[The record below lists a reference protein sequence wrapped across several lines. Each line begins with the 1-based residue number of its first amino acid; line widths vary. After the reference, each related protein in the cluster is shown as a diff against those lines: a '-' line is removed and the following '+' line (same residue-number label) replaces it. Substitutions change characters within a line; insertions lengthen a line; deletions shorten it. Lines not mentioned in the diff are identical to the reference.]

1 MDFSVPSIPNYFY
14 VLIRLKMSD
23 KVNGVVNGILL
34 CHYGETNY
42 ACLVGGLVQPS
53 KTLVVD
59 VIRHCRH
66 LVNFRLAQNDR

>member
-1 MDFSVPSIPNYFY
+1 
-14 VLIRLKMSD
+14 MSD